1 MERYE
6 VLKLIRENITTIV
19 PELEKIKEKVKP
31 AFEKKGWDFDL
42 GVDVVGSVAEGKLNY
57 GILVLESGL
66 ELELSEVVEVVRMAD
81 SKIDCLV
88 GIHSGHNS
96 YPASNS
102 LVNLNFLQDWQKML
116 GE

>member
-19 PELEKIKEKVKP
+19 LELEKINEKIKP

-57 GILVLESGL
+57 GILVLEYGL
-66 ELELSEVVEVVRMAD
+66 ELELSEVVDVVRIAD
-81 SKIDCLV
+81 SKIDCLI

-96 YPASNS
+96 YPSSNS
-102 LVNLNFLQDWQKML
+102 MINLAFLKDWQKML
-116 GE
+116 EV